1 VAESTFRE
9 VGHEA
14 DLCVVGGGMAGLCAA
29 LAAARR
35 GAKVVLMHERPVLGG
50 NASSE
55 CRVPVCGADR
65 AGGMPYLRET
75 GILEEL
81 RLENCRRNPHRDYSI
96 WDLILYE
103 KAQYQPNL
111 TLLLNCSGLDAEMA
125 GGTIASVTGWQLTT
139 ETYQTVKARIF
150 ADCSGDGVLAPLT
163 GHAFRMGREAREEH
177 GESIAPEAADSKTMG
192 MTCFIQTREY
202 DTPQPFEAPPWA
214 HRYDSIDELPRDNG
228 HHWEIEHKQFGLG
241 YWWVELGGEHDS
253 IRDTETLREELLC
266 IALGVWDHI
275 KNRGDYGA
283 ENWALEW
290 IQFLPAKRES
300 RRYLGMHVLTQNDI
314 ESEGRFDDTVAY
326 GGWTMDDHHPAGF
339 GAAKLGASA
348 TIYHPAPS
356 PYGIP
361 YRSLFSPTIGNL
373 MFAGRCFSATH
384 AALSSAR
391 VMGTC
396 ASMGQAVGTAAA
408 LAAARGLRPA
418 DVMESMAELQQHL
431 LADDCYLPQ
440 VRQKLPALTMEA
452 RLEAS
457 QGDAEPVRDGIGR
470 PVGGDMHSWVW
481 RPGDWVAYIFG
492 RRAMVR
498 EVVLALDSALER
510 DIAISL
516 YGGHHR
522 HACDRVPEVMP
533 KRVRIEG
540 LSGGTWE
547 LVQRLD
553 GNYQRFVRVPLG
565 RELEGVRVT
574 LEETWGAAESRLY
587 SLHVG

>member
-1 VAESTFRE
+1 
-9 VGHEA
+9 
-14 DLCVVGGGMAGLCAA
+14 MAGLCAA

-35 GAKVVLMHERPVLGG
+35 GATVALMHERPVLGG

-65 AGGMPYLRET
+65 AGGIPYLRET

-103 KAQYQPNL
+103 RAQYQPNL
-111 TLLLNCSGLDAEMA
+111 TLLLNCSCLEAEVS
-125 GGTIASVTGWQLTT
+125 GDLIASVTGWQLTS
-139 ETYQTVKARIF
+139 ESYHTVKARVF
-150 ADCSGDGVLAPLT
+150 ADCSGDGVLIPLA
-163 GHAFRMGREAREEH
+163 GHPFRMGRDARGEY
-177 GESIAPEAADSKTMG
+177 GESIAPEAADSRTMG
-192 MTCFIQTREY
+192 MTCFVQAREH
-202 DTPQPFEAPPWA
+202 DTPQPFEAPSWA
-214 HRYDSIDELPRDNG
+214 HRYDSIDDLPRDNG
-228 HHWEIEHKQFGLG
+228 HHWEIEGKQFGLG

-253 IRDTETLREELLC
+253 IHDTEKLREELLR

-300 RRYLGMHVLTQNDI
+300 RRYLGAHVLTQNDI
-314 ESEGRFDDTVAY
+314 EAEGRFEDVVAY

-339 GAAKLGASA
+339 RAAQVGASA

-361 YRSLFSPTIGNL
+361 YRSLFSPTIENL
-373 MFAGRCFSATH
+373 LFAGRCFSATH

-396 ASMGQAVGTAAA
+396 ASMGQAVGTASA
-408 LAAARGLRPA
+408 LAAARGVLPA
-418 DVMESMAELQQHL
+418 AVMESIPELQQQL
-431 LADDCYLPQ
+431 LEDDCYLPW
-440 VRQKLPALTMEA
+440 VRQELPALTIGA

-457 QGDAEPVRDGIGR
+457 QGDPEPVRDGIGR
-470 PVGGDMHSWVW
+470 PVGDGMHSWMW
-481 RPGDWVAYIFG
+481 RQGDWIAYTFG
-492 RRAMVR
+492 RRMMVH
-498 EVVLALDSALER
+498 EVVLALDSALDR

-516 YGGHHR
+516 YGGHH
-522 HACDRVPEVMP
+522 HHSCDRVPEVMP
-533 KRVRIEG
+533 RRVRMEG
-540 LSGGTWE
+540 LSEGSWG
-547 LVQRLD
+547 LVARLD
-553 GNYQRFVRVPLG
+553 GNYQRFLRVPIG
-565 RELEGVRVT
+565 RDLEGVRVT

-587 SLHVG
+587 ACYVR

>member
-1 VAESTFRE
+1 
-9 VGHEA
+9 
-14 DLCVVGGGMAGLCAA
+14 MAGLCAA

-35 GAKVVLMHERPVLGG
+35 GAQVVLMHERPVLGG

-65 AGGMPYLRET
+65 AGGIPYLRET

-81 RLENCRRNPHRDYSI
+81 RLENCRHNPHREYSI

-111 TLLLNCSGLDAEMA
+111 TLLLNCSCLDAEMDGSA
-125 GGTIASVTGWQLTT
+125 IASVTGWQLTT
-139 ETYQTVKARIF
+139 ETYHTVKARIF

-163 GHAFRMGREAREEH
+163 NHPFRMGREARSEY
-177 GESIAPEAADSKTMG
+177 GETIVPEVADSKTMG
-192 MTCFIQTREY
+192 MTCFIQTREH
-202 DTPQPFEAPPWA
+202 DTPQAFEPPVWA
-214 HRYDSIDELPRDNG
+214 YRYDSIEELPFDDG
-228 HHWEIEHKQFGLG
+228 HRSEIEHQQFRLG
-241 YWWVELGGEHDS
+241 YWWVELGGEQHS
-253 IRDTETLREELLC
+253 IHDTEELREELLR

-283 ENWALEW
+283 DNGAIEW

-300 RRYLGMHVLTQNDI
+300 RRYRGAHVLSQPDL
-314 ESEGRFDDTVAY
+314 ESEGRFDDLVAY

-339 GAAKLGASA
+339 KSARLGHPA
-348 TIYHPAPS
+348 TIYHPTPS

-361 YRSLFSPTIGNL
+361 YRSLYSNVIGNL

-396 ASMGQAVGTAAA
+396 SSMGQAVGTAAA
-408 LAAARGLRPA
+408 LAAARGVQPA
-418 DVMESMAELQQHL
+418 DVMESMGELQQQL
-431 LADDCYLPQ
+431 LADDCYLPR
-440 VRQKLPALTMEA
+440 VRQELPQLTRAA

-457 QGDAEPVRDGIGR
+457 QGDPEPVRDGFGR
-470 PVGGDMHSWVW
+470 PVKEDMHCWTW
-481 RPGDWVAYIFG
+481 RPGDWIAYAFG
-492 RRAMVR
+492 RPTMVR
-498 EVVLALDSALER
+498 EVVLALDSALDR

-516 YGGHHR
+516 YGGHRH

-533 KRVRIEG
+533 KRLRIEG
-540 LSGGTWE
+540 LTGGTWE
-547 LVQRLD
+547 PVGALD
-553 GNYQRFVRVPLG
+553 GNYQRSLRVPVG

-574 LEETWGAAESRLY
+574 LDETWGTGESRLY
-587 SLHVG
+587 AFYAR